1 MSICYLSDL
10 CTALNKMPGKENITY
25 LSANMHVDI
34 KCDQMA
40 LHVHMTLSVRS
51 HAQNW
56 VLPLLMMAMQ
66 VTKSLWGAIPL

>member
-1 MSICYLSDL
+1 
-10 CTALNKMPGKENITY
+10 
-25 LSANMHVDI
+25 MHVDI